1 MGYSRC
7 GSVKTYFMSDRQ
19 TMRDI
24 QCILQTCETLNSTL
38 ANASQFAIATV
49 AMAEGSAYRRHGARM
64 LVLPDGKRVGSISG
78 GCLESDVAAHA
89 VKAIRSGV
97 PEFVLYDSQ
106 ISNSDLILELGC
118 KGAVG
123 ILIEPAKSPSVQN
136 ALGLFST
143 ALKERRSSAMATVF
157 QSQHG
162 SFRISNYMT
171 LHDNGVV
178 EGDLADSTLSCELL
192 AELNQVLKTGR
203 ACSKTYVP
211 DKNRRECA
219 VNVLLEPIEPPIAL
233 TLCGAGQDALPLIEM
248 ATALGW
254 QTMVV
259 DHRKA
264 LLTPERFPGAKLLHG
279 SYPDHAFEL
288 RILDARSAVVIMT
301 HNYEQDKTIL
311 ASLLSSPVR
320 YLGLV
325 GPRERGEKIQRE
337 LRESEVHFD
346 DRFLRKLYSPAG
358 LDIGAEPSE
367 GIALAIL
374 SEIQAVFSERYGGF
388 LRHRVGSI
396 HIPAKSHSAISQH
409 SVLQDSE

>member
-1 MGYSRC
+1 M
-7 GSVKTYFMSDRQ
+7 KTYFTSERQ
-19 TMRDI
+19 TMRDN
-24 QCILQTCETLNSTL
+24 QRILQTCETLNSTH
-38 ANASQFAIATV
+38 ANDSQFAIATV

-78 GCLESDVAAHA
+78 GCLESDVVAHA

-123 ILIEPAKSPSVQN
+123 ILIEPGNSPSVQSV
-136 ALGLFST
+136 LGLFST
-143 ALKERRSSAMATVF
+143 ALKERRSSAIATVF
-157 QSQHG
+157 QSQH
-162 SFRISNYMT
+162 SSLRMSSYVT
-171 LHDNGVV
+171 LHDNGNV
-178 EGDLADSTLSCELL
+178 EGDLADSPLSCEIL
-192 AELNQVLKTGR
+192 ADLNQVLKTGR
-203 ACSKTYVP
+203 ACSKTYAP
-211 DKNRRECA
+211 DNNPRENE

-248 ATALGW
+248 ARALGW
-254 QTMVV
+254 QTTVV

-264 LLTPERFPGAKLLHG
+264 LLTQERFPGAKLLHC
-279 SYPDHAFEL
+279 SYPDSSFDL
-288 RILDARSAVVIMT
+288 RISDARTAVVIMT
-301 HNYEQDKTIL
+301 HNYEQDKAIL
-311 ASLLSSPVR
+311 AAILSSPVR

-346 DRFLRKLYSPAG
+346 DQFLRKLYSPAG

-374 SEIQAVFSERYGGF
+374 SEIQAVFSEREGGF

-396 HIPAKSHSAISQH
+396 HLPVNPYSAISRH
-409 SVLQDSE
+409 SVLGESE